1 MVKKYTQSIINYYSQ
16 SNINIEFNKSYW
28 TQINKFY
35 ELIKKNYT
43 NKLKIN
49 INQNINQNIP
59 IIHQIKNKVFS
70 KVTFVSSN
78 IAKTL
83 HKYIYAHRVYYN
95 NIQILYFSYKNTLSK
110 KTIEELKICIYRTN
124 AIKSLSNNH
133 KPVIISIFP
142 TLFKKT
148 INKLSKKIKPLGTKN
163 VNSGLTFYSLADDN
177 NGTIIIW
184 RKEEINKVI
193 IHELFH
199 AIYVDL
205 GLILN
210 EHIFDDYMK
219 INFNLDK
226 FIGVNESYVETISSI
241 FNIIFCTLEQQKSK
255 SIIKNYIEVELF
267 HAITKAAQI
276 LNYYNFS
283 SLKDLINDS
292 DKKFNQNSN
301 IFSYYILKTLT
312 LYKFDKIM
320 CILAKSKCIKNHLTL
335 NKSETCS
342 NNYLH
347 IISNLYSNKIDSMIK
362 DIIINRN
369 FINNSLRMTCI
380 E

>member
-35 ELIKKNYT
+35 KLIKKNYT

-226 FIGVNESYVETISSI
+226 FIGVNESYVETIASI

>member
-148 INKLSKKIKPLGTKN
+148 INKLSKKFKPLGTKN

-226 FIGVNESYVETISSI
+226 FIGVNESYVETIASI

-362 DIIINRN
+362 NIIINRN